1 MASLPTSLEELRQ
14 ALERGERCFLGLVLD
29 DIDGIDLDLSGC
41 DLSGSCFRE
50 ARFGHAH
57 LGGARIEACSF
68 QQALLWG
75 ADLSDVRAARSRWH
89 EADLSGSRLQG
100 ADFREAW
107 LHRCCLRG
115 VVAAGSSW
123 QNARMVEADFRSGLD
138 QLTDLGKADF
148 RGADLSFA
156 LFQGAQLGGA
166 NLRDT
171 CLYGANL
178 AEAQLEGSLL
188 SEQQLAEL
196 PLGSPK
202 ASSKTLPEPH
212 SIQPPGACSGPT
224 SRRHRFGQPDPSP
237 VLTMASPYDLVVL
250 GAGSGGLAAAKR
262 AASYGAKVA
271 IVEGDRVGG
280 TCVIRGC
287 VPKKLL
293 VYGSGMGHSL
303 KDAASYGWEVGP
315 ARCDAS
321 VLLANVAAEVDRLD
335 QLHRELL
342 DKAGVTLIRGWGR
355 FRDAHTV
362 EVTQE
367 WTASGPGA
375 PGDWAGP
382 PSQQQLVGERV
393 LIAVGGRPKR
403 PALPGA
409 ELGWVSDDLFL
420 QRQLPS
426 KVVIVGAGFIACE
439 FACILNGLG
448 VAVTQLVRGDHL
460 LRGFD
465 REAAGAVQE
474 AMQADGIEIRF
485 AHSPAAISG
494 EPGDLTVTTQGGE
507 QLDCGAVILAT
518 GRRPFLA
525 GLDLEAAGVA
535 IEGHRIPVSPDQV
548 TNVPHIY
555 AVGDVTDR
563 INLTPV
569 AVDEGRAFADTVY
582 GNKPRRVNHQLVA
595 SAVFSDPELASV
607 GLSEEEAIE
616 RYGEE
621 AIRIH
626 RARFRPMA
634 QALPKRGP
642 RVLLK
647 LVVQVESG
655 KVLGCHMVG
664 EHAAE
669 IIQMAAIAIG
679 MGATKADFDRTMALH
694 PSVAEEFVTMPG

>member
-1 MASLPTSLEELRQ
+1 
-14 ALERGERCFLGLVLD
+14 
-29 DIDGIDLDLSGC
+29 
-41 DLSGSCFRE
+41 
-50 ARFGHAH
+50 
-57 LGGARIEACSF
+57 
-68 QQALLWG
+68 
-75 ADLSDVRAARSRWH
+75 
-89 EADLSGSRLQG
+89 
-100 ADFREAW
+100 
-107 LHRCCLRG
+107 
-115 VVAAGSSW
+115 
-123 QNARMVEADFRSGLD
+123 
-138 QLTDLGKADF
+138 
-148 RGADLSFA
+148 
-156 LFQGAQLGGA
+156 
-166 NLRDT
+166 
-171 CLYGANL
+171 
-178 AEAQLEGSLL
+178 
-188 SEQQLAEL
+188 
-196 PLGSPK
+196 
-202 ASSKTLPEPH
+202 
-212 SIQPPGACSGPT
+212 
-224 SRRHRFGQPDPSP
+224 
-237 VLTMASPYDLVVL
+237 MASPFDLVVL

-293 VYGSGMGHSL
+293 VYGAGFRHSL
-303 KDAASYGWEVGP
+303 SDAASYGWEVGP
-315 ARCDAS
+315 SRCDAS
-321 VLLANVAAEVDRLD
+321 ILLASVAAEVDRLD
-335 QLHRELL
+335 LLHRELL
-342 DKAGVTLIRGWGR
+342 AKAGVTLIRGWGR
-355 FRDAHTV
+355 FVDAHTV
-362 EVTQE
+362 AVTGGGE
-367 WTASGPGA
+367 DSPGDGAGPG
-375 PGDWAGP
+375 
-382 PSQQQLVGERV
+382 STSQQLVAERI

-403 PALPGA
+403 PAIPGA

-465 REAAGAVQE
+465 RELSAAVQE
-474 AMQADGIEIRF
+474 AMESEGIEIRF

-494 EPGDLTVTTQGGE
+494 APGDLTVTTQSGE
-507 QLDCGAVILAT
+507 ELACGAVILAT

-535 IEGHRIPVSPDQV
+535 IEGHRIPVTPDQV

-621 AIRIH
+621 GIRIH

-634 QALPKRGP
+634 LALPKRGP

-647 LVVQVESG
+647 LVVQLDTD

-664 EHAAE
+664 DHAAE

-694 PSVAEEFVTMPG
+694 PTVAEEFVTMPA